1 MTIPSQI
8 PPATGDLRLHQLA
21 SLEIL
26 KRLAIFLDEKGIGYW
41 LYAGTLIGAMRHK
54 GFVPWDDDIDIAMT
68 RPNYEKFEN
77 VIDEF
82 CQNGLFWTTGDITRI
97 FYKEST
103 AQVDIFPFDFGNS
116 TELPPKEESEKL
128 IKKFWDIYSAIPFSN
143 VCHQPKTTT
152 IPKDYLLKLKS
163 IYQNEILQNKPIPPK
178 AYLFHSFHSP
188 AYARVLCKY
197 DEIFPL
203 KKISFEGYEFSCPNN
218 PFMHLHNKYGD
229 FMSLPKTLYSHEMG
243 RNLSKESMLHNLE
256 LLGKKDYLW

>member
-1 MTIPSQI
+1 M
-8 PPATGDLRLHQLA
+8 GDLRLHQLA

-26 KRLAIFLDEKGIGYW
+26 KRLAKFLDEKGIEYW

-82 CQNGLFWTTGDITRI
+82 CQNGLYWSSGDVIRI
-97 FYKEST
+97 FYKKSS

-116 TELPPKEESEKL
+116 VDLPQDEEYQKIIDKFMKFYNSIPFDWSVYRIPKGCNIPKE
-128 IKKFWDIYSAIPFSN
+128 Y
-143 VCHQPKTTT
+143 KTT
-152 IPKDYLLKLKS
+152 KYKEYYNK
-163 IYQNEILQNKPIPPK
+163 EILQNKPIPPK

-203 KKISFEGYEFSCPNN
+203 KKISFEGYEFSSPNN